1 VLGISQDSF
10 IIYTSNVCAILGL
23 RSLFFVVS
31 SLMDKFHLL
40 KTGLA
45 AILAFVGVKM
55 IITYW
60 DIHVPIGWSL
70 ATIVGILVLSMVASL
85 IWPQAAEEPEMKQ
98 VIKDAER

>member
-1 VLGISQDSF
+1 
-10 IIYTSNVCAILGL
+10 
-23 RSLFFVVS
+23 VVS

-45 AILAFVGVKM
+45 AILAFVGTKM
-55 IITYW
+55 IITFW

-85 IWPQAAEEPEMKQ
+85 IWPQAAEEPEVRQ
-98 VIKDAER
+98 AIEDAER